1 VKASSTAASR
11 VGLRYAI
18 ERDAATGI
26 WVTPAGNVSEALAA
40 NVFAIVGG
48 VVVTPPLSDGALAGV
63 TRSKILRF
71 AREEDVECAE
81 RSLSVA
87 DLAGADEAF
96 VSATSE
102 PVVPLVR
109 LDGAPIGAGTPGPL
123 TGRLQEI
130 FDRRAR
136 GG

>member
-1 VKASSTAASR
+1 M
-11 VGLRYAI
+11 
-18 ERDAATGI
+18 
-26 WVTPAGNVSEALAA
+26 SEALAA

-71 AREEDVECAE
+71 AREEGVECVE

-87 DLAGADEAF
+87 DLAGQTRRSCRPRRSRSCRSCGWTARR
-96 VSATSE
+96 SATARRGRS
-102 PVVPLVR
+102 
-109 LDGAPIGAGTPGPL
+109 A
-123 TGRLQEI
+123 GRLQEL